1 MTLDL
6 GFVILIASS
15 LSFLGLGVQPPTPDL
30 GSMVADGAKY
40 LPDSWWLTVFPA
52 LAILVAVF
60 GFNLVGDAL
69 REILG
74 ADQ

>member
-1 MTLDL
+1 LRRARGTC
-6 GFVILIASS
+6 
-15 LSFLGLGVQPPTPDL
+15 Q
-30 GSMVADGAKY
+30 
-40 LPDSWWLTVFPA
+40 DSWWLTIFPG

-74 ADQ
+74 AEQ